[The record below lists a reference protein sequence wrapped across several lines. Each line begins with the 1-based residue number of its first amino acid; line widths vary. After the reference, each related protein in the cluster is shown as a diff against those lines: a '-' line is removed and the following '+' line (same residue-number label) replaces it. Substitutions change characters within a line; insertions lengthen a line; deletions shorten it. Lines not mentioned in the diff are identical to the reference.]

1 MIATNNSLT
10 KASPV
15 QVLSPAQ
22 PAPKVNP
29 IENLAKTVS
38 ASRLNCFL
46 GCRLKFFFRYV
57 QEITKPPTP
66 SLHVGSVVHLVLKAW
81 NMCRWKKQAFE
92 LARFKM
98 VFEACWADQ
107 QAKINWE
114 DEEPAEKSSAWSL
127 LETYFIETP
136 IKANEMPEA
145 VEVPMETDLSKH
157 GLPTLIGVL
166 DLVRAGGRIV
176 DFKTSGKTPSP
187 EDAIHQNEIQLSCYS
202 VLYREATGK
211 PESARELHH
220 LVKTKVPKI
229 IITSLEPMSDL
240 QQVRLFRVMDSYQ
253 EGVAR
258 EDWVPSPGIQ
268 CCSCDYRSE
277 CQRWA

>member
-1 MIATNNSLT
+1 MTATIVTVESAPTANPPTRPTANS
-10 KASPV
+10 
-15 QVLSPAQ
+15 
-22 PAPKVNP
+22 
-29 IENLAKTVS
+29 IESLLKTVS

-57 QEITKPPTP
+57 QEIVKPPTP

-81 NMCRWKKQAFE
+81 NMCRWKRQPFE
-92 LARFKM
+92 LSRFKM
-98 VFEACWADQ
+98 MFEVCWADQ
-107 QAKINWE
+107 PARINWE
-114 DEEPAEKSSAWSL
+114 DQEPAEKSGAWSL
-127 LETYFIETP
+127 LETYFTETP
-136 IKANEMPEA
+136 IKANDIPEA
-145 VEVPMETDLSKH
+145 VEVPMESDLSKH
-157 GLPTLIGVL
+157 GLPTLIGIL

-176 DFKTSGKTPSP
+176 DFKTAGKTPSP

-211 PESARELHH
+211 SESPRELHH
-220 LVKTKVPKI
+220 LVKTKTPKI
-229 IITSLEPMSDL
+229 IITSLEPMTAM

-253 EGVAR
+253 EGLAR

-268 CCSCDYRSE
+268 CCSCEYRTE